1 MQEVDKNIGNPNV
14 LEIAPIG
21 KGKRTL
27 LFFADFFLSFIAAFF
42 LFNVAVA
49 PLGYLITNYEAKGE
63 ESATYEHMK
72 LDILYGH
79 KLLYFH
85 EIDDKYYFPESLEFT
100 YDVFLSYFCFDDE
113 NAGIINYP
121 EFGHKKENDVIW
133 TYFHDIKMTN
143 SKYFTLFSTYA
154 NIEEE
159 SSFFVRQGDEF
170 VLKPI
175 YKDELVT
182 HFDESADMSKIG
194 KQYYDDIGE
203 NIFFNL
209 YAEIITGI
217 QRTNLSYSGIELS
230 YNEAAKIAQK
240 FEVFRQDYFTYS
252 SIIAYFIAWLVY
264 FFIIPLC
271 RQKHQTL
278 GMLLMKI
285 QRINV
290 HRLKLYSRV
299 ESAIGSVYPLLTG
312 ALICFFL
319 PMTVMGVAF
328 SFSLSMLIYLSMC
341 SLALQIIS
349 VIFMIFNGYNRT
361 ITDWCSQS
369 VCVTTENLDAIY
381 SIEEYNK
388 KQ

>member
-133 TYFHDIKMTN
+133 TYFHDIRMTN

-271 RQKHQTL
+271 RQKTPDSGYVAYEDSAHQCPPFEIVFKSRECNWKCL
-278 GMLLMKI
+278 PL
-285 QRINV
+285 INW
-290 HRLKLYSRV
+290 RFDL
-299 ESAIGSVYPLLTG
+299 
-312 ALICFFL
+312 FL
-319 PMTVMGVAF
+319 PANDCDGSCFLLLAF
-328 SFSLSMLIYLSMC
+328 DVNLSVDVFTCTANHFRY
-341 SLALQIIS
+341 
-349 VIFMIFNGYNRT
+349 FYDF
-361 ITDWCSQS
+361 
-369 VCVTTENLDAIY
+369 
-381 SIEEYNK
+381 
-388 KQ
+388 